1 MHPSFRHVF
10 GGEEIT
16 PEPPAVI
23 LHFGAHSSSFQ
34 VSGQF
39 QPSKNILPN
48 LYGKWMAMII
58 VIGRDYL
65 ILYGPV
71 PLNEQ
76 FYKWGK
82 RRSKCFLG
90 HTLYLLPLE
99 KWTGINLHSFLFR
112 TSSFLKTYTSYF
124 QNPWRS
130 RNCSMFDSDIPE
142 FRHETCY
149 LFDYDSNTRVHVS
162 LRKWILVHH

>member
-48 LYGKWMAMII
+48 LYGK
-58 VIGRDYL
+58 
-65 ILYGPV
+65 
-71 PLNEQ
+71 
-76 FYKWGK
+76 
-82 RRSKCFLG
+82 
-90 HTLYLLPLE
+90 
-99 KWTGINLHSFLFR
+99 
-112 TSSFLKTYTSYF
+112 
-124 QNPWRS
+124 
-130 RNCSMFDSDIPE
+130 
-142 FRHETCY
+142 
-149 LFDYDSNTRVHVS
+149 
-162 LRKWILVHH
+162 

>member
-58 VIGRDYL
+58 VIGRDFL

-71 PLNEQ
+71 PLNWTVLQVGQEKIEM
-76 FYKWGK
+76 FSWTY
-82 RRSKCFLG
+82 
-90 HTLYLLPLE
+90 TLLITFREVDRDKPSFISLS
-99 KWTGINLHSFLFR
+99 NLI
-112 TSSFLKTYTSYF
+112 FLKTYTSYF

>member
-58 VIGRDYL
+58 VIGRDFL
-65 ILYGPV
+65 ILYHWMNSFTSGAREDRNV
-71 PLNEQ
+71 
-76 FYKWGK
+76 
-82 RRSKCFLG
+82 FLDI
-90 HTLYLLPLE
+90 HFTYYL
-99 KWTGINLHSFLFR
+99 
-112 TSSFLKTYTSYF
+112 
-124 QNPWRS
+124 
-130 RNCSMFDSDIPE
+130 
-142 FRHETCY
+142 
-149 LFDYDSNTRVHVS
+149 
-162 LRKWILVHH
+162 

>member
-48 LYGKWMAMII
+48 LYGKWMAMKRACNNCNWTRFSNYVRSGTIEWTVLQLKVGQEKIEMFSWTYTLVII
-58 VIGRDYL
+58 FREVDRD
-65 ILYGPV
+65 
-71 PLNEQ
+71 
-76 FYKWGK
+76 
-82 RRSKCFLG
+82 
-90 HTLYLLPLE
+90 
-99 KWTGINLHSFLFR
+99 NLHSFLFR
-112 TSSFLKTYTSYF
+112 TSSFWK
-124 QNPWRS
+124 R
-130 RNCSMFDSDIPE
+130 
-142 FRHETCY
+142 
-149 LFDYDSNTRVHVS
+149 
-162 LRKWILVHH
+162 ILVIFRTRDGLEIVQCLTQI

>member
-58 VIGRDYL
+58 VIGRDFL

-112 TSSFLKTYTSYF
+112 TSSFWKRILVIFRTRDGLEIVQCLTQIYL
-124 QNPWRS
+124 
-130 RNCSMFDSDIPE
+130 DSDM
-142 FRHETCY
+142 RHAIFSIMTV
-149 LFDYDSNTRVHVS
+149 THVYM
-162 LRKWILVHH
+162 

>member
-58 VIGRDYL
+58 VIGRDFL

-99 KWTGINLHSFLFR
+99 KSSFISLSNLI
-112 TSSFLKTYTSYF
+112 FLKTYTSYF